1 MSCLFEIYFHLYNN
15 SVNFILNSVGGESG
29 DPFWSQEVSIF
40 WFKNR
45 MFFPL
50 TYCSYFSCTN
60 NLV

>member
-1 MSCLFEIYFHLYNN
+1 MSCLFEIYIHLYNN

-45 MFFPL
+45 MFSPSHTVL
-50 TYCSYFSCTN
+50 ISH
-60 NLV
+60 VQII